1 MTCMARWLDIGQV
14 TVLGQHAAILTKQA
28 WSVKN
33 LLSFVAKRN
42 FFSLSRWSWLGKIG
56 LQSQLWFNDIILH
69 LLFYL
74 TGTCTLNV
82 VAMALSGYT
91 EEKKTL
97 WRDMCRSL
105 CGQVSWCRTTF
116 KTQNNSLLLM
126 LLDAVLLDCMFNSVL
141 YSNSLPWDGVMRIS
155 LESIVLWRLNSQLWL
170 MCNKSSKIQSMWRL
184 KDTIVLALYLSAER
198 CCLS

>member
-105 CGQVSWCRTTF
+105 CGQVSWCRTTI
-116 KTQNNSLLLM
+116 KTQIILFCSCYWM
-126 LLDAVLLDCMFNSVL
+126 Q
-141 YSNSLPWDGVMRIS
+141 YSRNACL
-155 LESIVLWRLNSQLWL
+155 IVSF
-170 MCNKSSKIQSMWRL
+170 IA
-184 KDTIVLALYLSAER
+184 TV
-198 CCLS
+198 CCEMVWWEFP